1 VQPQQYPPQGYAPQ
15 PQQQYAPP
23 QYGQPYP
30 QQGYPQPQYAPPAA
44 PQYAPPA
51 PPQAPPAAPQ
61 QYAAPVAP
69 DRPAATVL
77 RPRLQD
83 FGRDGRLVM
92 ISPTKIE
99 RGLPNRLGKPGDVQD
114 RMTADVVILDGA
126 PFPFGGAPE
135 KGQPHTTSAS
145 APYEVPAMFI
155 SSAPLI
161 SQCERRIGESVLGR
175 LRIVQLENGNSA
187 YRIDDP
193 TQADFDAC
201 NAFIAAKV
209 AGRVAPPQQA
219 PQAAPQQAAYAPP
232 PQQAAY
238 MTQPATLP
246 PYAGAQ
252 PPAAPPYGGIPAQQ
266 PMPQQQPAYGPPP
279 AQQLDIDT
287 VPNTNPPTDPNW
299 WAAQPPEYRQM
310 VVASLAS
317 QQRPGV

>member
-1 VQPQQYPPQGYAPQ
+1 VQPQQYPPRGYAPQ

-30 QQGYPQPQYAPPAA
+30 QPGYPQPQYAPP
-44 PQYAPPA
+44 QAPPA
-51 PPQAPPAAPQ
+51 PQQ

-69 DRPAATVL
+69 DRPAATVV

-99 RGLPNRLGKPGDVQD
+99 RNLPNRLGKPGDVQD

-145 APYEVPAMFI
+145 APYEIPAMFI

-161 SQCERRIGESVLGR
+161 SQCERRMGESVLGR

-201 NAFIAAKV
+201 NAFIAAKL
-209 AGRVAPPQQA
+209 AGRVAPPQQMPQQA
-219 PQAAPQQAAYAPP
+219 PQAAPQPQYAPP

-252 PPAAPPYGGIPAQQ
+252 PPMAPPTYAPAPAQVSVA
-266 PMPQQQPAYGPPP
+266 PAYGPPP

-287 VPNTNPPTDPNW
+287 VPNTNPPTDPAW
-299 WAAQPPEYRQM
+299 WAAQPAEYRQM